1 MLFVVAVIS
10 GCGGAALRSTA
21 KDGAVDQ
28 KTSPDAAPTALADGS
43 DLVQIQAADVPLEAS
58 GPDITAA
65 DVADTASGTDMLDA
79 AADAAPDT
87 GCPPNFTP
95 CCGMCLPPNAGICA
109 PCGLGIQDAALDGA
123 GGVSDSGLLDAG
135 VRCGDASCPSDQF
148 CFTVGG
154 GPAPRCL
161 PHLDGGDCPSGTQAG
176 CDTSPGYPGGCQ
188 EPLSWTSCQ
197 SLPASCSSG
206 DPCTCLCGNP
216 GGGSGCIRAGQTIYC
231 GRP

>member
-1 MLFVVAVIS
+1 MLFVVAVLS

-28 KTSPDAAPTALADGS
+28 QRRTDDTPAALADAR
-43 DLVQIQAADVPLEAS
+43 DLVQTQAADVPLETS
-58 GPDITAA
+58 GPDVTAD
-65 DVADTASGTDMLDA
+65 DVADAGSGTDVLDA
-79 AADAAPDT
+79 AADATPDPA
-87 GCPPNFTP
+87 CPPSFTP

-109 PCGLGIQDAALDGA
+109 PCGLGIHDAAPDG
-123 GGVSDSGLLDAG
+123 GSGVNDSAPLDASF
-135 VRCGDASCPSDQF
+135 RCGDATCPIEQF

-161 PHLDGGDCPSGTQAG
+161 PHLDGGDCPPGTQEG
-176 CDTSPGYPGGCQ
+176 CGAAPGDSGGCQ

-206 DPCTCLCGNP
+206 DPCTCLCGSP
-216 GGGSGCIRAGQTIYC
+216 GSGSGCVRAGQTIYC